1 MKLGKI
7 VKTAIKWAPVAYPII
22 KKILDDKK
30 QQPTA
35 TRRKS

>member
-22 KKILDDKK
+22 KKILNERK

-35 TRRKS
+35 RRK